1 MVGFITRDRL
11 DGIGAW
17 SSSEAHQQRRA
28 RSRFRA
34 RDRTLPARGLES
46 TVTAAPLDWTD
57 LDRRSV
63 DTVRALAMDAVQ
75 KAGSGHP
82 GTAMS
87 LAPVAY
93 LLYQKVMKHDPSE
106 PHWVGRDRF
115 VLSCG
120 HSSLT
125 QYIQLYLAGY
135 GLELDDLKALRTW
148 GSLTPGHPEVE
159 HTAGVE
165 VTTGPL
171 GQGLA
176 NAVGMAAAARR
187 ERGLLDPEPAPG
199 ESPFDHT
206 IWALASDGDIEEG
219 VTSEAS
225 SWAGHQQLGNLVVIY
240 DANHISI
247 EDDTAVAL
255 SEDTGKRY
263 EAYGWHVQTV
273 DWTGGLGA
281 RAGVEGSYH
290 EDVPALYEAL
300 RAAQAETSRP
310 SLVVLRTV
318 IAWPAPNLMNT
329 GKSHGSALGEKEIRA
344 TKEILHLDP
353 GQTFQ
358 VDPAV
363 IAHTREAIERGRA
376 ARSAWEDD
384 FAKWQAG
391 NPSGA
396 ELLGRLRERRL
407 PAGWTDRLPTFPAGK
422 DVATRKASGEVLN
435 AIKDVLPE
443 LWGGSADLAE
453 SNNTTMEGEPSF
465 LPAAYGT
472 RLWGKG
478 DPYGRTLHFGIRE
491 HAMGSIMNGIALHG
505 GTRVYGG
512 TFLVFSDY
520 MRPAVRMAAIMKLPV
535 TYVWTHDSI
544 GLGEDG
550 PTHQPVEHLAAL
562 RAIPNLD
569 VVRPA
574 DANETAVA
582 WRTILEH
589 TDRPAGL
596 CLSRQNLPTV
606 DRSPGSGFASAEG
619 VARGGYV
626 LAEADGG
633 RPQVILLATGS
644 EVQIAVAAREQLQ
657 AEGIATRVVSL
668 PCREWFD
675 QQDAAYRQ
683 QVLPPDV
690 RARVSVEAA
699 VGQGWRELVGD
710 AGRIVSLEHFG
721 ASASYQRLYAE
732 FGFTAEAVTSA
743 AKQSL
748 AAVAG

>member
-1 MVGFITRDRL
+1 M
-11 DGIGAW
+11 
-17 SSSEAHQQRRA
+17 
-28 RSRFRA
+28 
-34 RDRTLPARGLES
+34 
-46 TVTAAPLDWTD
+46 TAAPLDWND

-93 LLYQKVMKHDPSE
+93 LLYQKVMRHDPSD
-106 PHWVGRDRF
+106 PRWPGRDRF

-135 GLELDDLKALRTW
+135 GLELDDLKGLRTW

-159 HTAGVE
+159 HTPGVE

-171 GQGLA
+171 GQGLS

-187 ERGLLDPEPAPG
+187 ERGLLDPDAAPG
-199 ESPFDHT
+199 ESLFDHT
-206 IWALASDGDIEEG
+206 IWVLASDGDIEEG
-219 VTSEAS
+219 VSSEAS

-255 SEDTGKRY
+255 SEDTGARY

-273 DWTGGLGA
+273 DWTGGRGA
-281 RAGVEGSYH
+281 AAGPDGSYH
-290 EDVPALYEAL
+290 EDVQALHDAL
-300 RAAQAETSRP
+300 QAARTQTSRP
-310 SLVVLRTV
+310 SLIVLRTI
-318 IAWPAPNLMNT
+318 IARPAPNLMNT
-329 GKSHGSALGEKEIRA
+329 GKAHGAALGEAEVRA
-344 TKEILHLDP
+344 TKEALGLDP
-353 GQTFQ
+353 EQDFQ
-358 VDPAV
+358 VADDV
-363 IAHTREAIERGRA
+363 IAHTREAVERGRL
-376 ARSAWEDD
+376 ARSAWTE
-384 FAKWQAG
+384 AYGKWQAG
-391 NPSGA
+391 NPAGA
-396 ELLGRLRERRL
+396 ELLTRLRERRL
-407 PAGWTDRLPTFPAGK
+407 PDGWAAALPSFPAGT
-422 DVATRKASGEVLN
+422 DVATRKASGQVLN
-435 AIKDVLPE
+435 AIKDSLPE

-453 SNNTTMEGEPSF
+453 SNNTALESEPSF
-465 LPAAYGT
+465 LPARYDT

-478 DPYGRTLHFGIRE
+478 DPYGRVLHFGVRE

-582 WRTILEH
+582 WRTVLEH
-589 TDRPAGL
+589 TDRPAGI
-596 CLSRQNLPTV
+596 CLSRQNLPV
-606 DRSPGSGFASAEG
+606 FDRSPQGGFASAEG
-619 VARGGYV
+619 VARGAYV
-626 LAEADGG
+626 LLPGANEVDGEH
-633 RPQVILLATGS
+633 PHVLLVATGS

-657 AEGIATRVVSL
+657 AEGIHARVVSM

-675 QQDAAYRQ
+675 AQDDTYQAE
-683 QVLPPDV
+683 VLPPDV

-699 VGQGWRELVGD
+699 VAQGWRDIVGD

-732 FGFTAEAVTSA
+732 FGFTSQVVVTA
-743 AKQSL
+743 AKESI
-748 AAVAG
+748 AAAG

>member
-1 MVGFITRDRL
+1 
-11 DGIGAW
+11 
-17 SSSEAHQQRRA
+17 
-28 RSRFRA
+28 
-34 RDRTLPARGLES
+34 
-46 TVTAAPLDWTD
+46 VTAATLDWTD

-93 LLYQKVMKHDPSE
+93 LLYQKVMRHDPTD
-106 PHWVGRDRF
+106 PRWPGRDRF

-135 GLELDDLKALRTW
+135 GLELGDLEALRTW

-187 ERGLLDPEPAPG
+187 ERGLLDPDAAAG

-206 IWALASDGDIEEG
+206 VWVIASDGDIEEG

-225 SWAGHQQLGNLVVIY
+225 SWAGHQQLGNLVVVY

-273 DWTGGLGA
+273 DWTGGKGT
-281 RAGVEGSYH
+281 RSGHDRTYH
-290 EDVPALYEAL
+290 EDVQALDDAL
-300 RAAQAETSRP
+300 QAAKAETSRP
-310 SLVVLRTV
+310 SLVIVRTV

-329 GKSHGSALGEKEIRA
+329 GKSHGSALGDAEIRA
-344 TKEILHLDP
+344 TKEVMGLDP
-353 GQTFQ
+353 DQTFA
-358 VDPAV
+358 VADDV
-363 IAHTREAIERGRA
+363 IAHTREAVERGRA
-376 ARSAWEDD
+376 AHAAWQDG

-391 NPSGA
+391 NPQRA
-396 ELLGRLRERRL
+396 ELLARLRERRL
-407 PAGWTDRLPTFPAGK
+407 PQGWTDALPTFPAGK
-422 DVATRKASGEVLN
+422 DMATRKASGTVLN
-435 AIKDVLPE
+435 AIKDALPE

-453 SNNTTMEGEPSF
+453 SNNTTLEGEPSF
-465 LPAAYGT
+465 LPAQYVT
-472 RLWGKG
+472 QMWGKG

-569 VVRPA
+569 VVRPG

-582 WRTILEH
+582 WRTILGH
-589 TDRPAGL
+589 TDRPAGI

-606 DRSPGSGFASAEG
+606 DRSPEGGFASAEG
-619 VARGGYV
+619 VARGAYV
-626 LAEADGG
+626 LQEADGG
-633 RPQVILLATGS
+633 TPQVILVATGS
-644 EVQIAVAAREQLQ
+644 EVQIAVAARAALQ
-657 AEGIATRVVSL
+657 ADGIATRVVSM

-675 QQDAAYRQ
+675 AQDEAYRHE
-683 QVLPPDV
+683 VLPPAV

-699 VGQGWRELVGD
+699 IGQGWRDIVGD

-721 ASASYQRLYAE
+721 ASASYQKLYQE
-732 FGFTAEAVTSA
+732 FGFTAEAVTA
-743 AKQSL
+743 AARESL
-748 AAVAG
+748 AAAG